1 MGMSHRESSIISL
14 REKRLL
20 AAIATPPN
28 RAYRV
33 DDIPRRQP
41 KARRQHRVAWR
52 TRSEGHSSSG
62 ELWSCTP
69 MDGAIYTTATREGTV
84 SRIYNC
90 VGGKG
95 GDIGADDLNH
105 GYTSTTEVPVV
116 RLTLE
121 LSSLVSGR
129 VSALNIL
136 VARHRLDS
144 PTTGCHNPCFHRSRQ
159 RTARQP
165 DPPERFF
172 KP

>member
-41 KARRQHRVAWR
+41 KAGRQHRVAWR

-69 MDGAIYTTATREGTV
+69 MDGAVYTTATRERTV

-105 GYTSTTEVPVV
+105 GYTSTTEVPWY
-116 RLTLE
+116 
-121 LSSLVSGR
+121 
-129 VSALNIL
+129 A
-136 VARHRLDS
+136 
-144 PTTGCHNPCFHRSRQ
+144 
-159 RTARQP
+159 
-165 DPPERFF
+165 
-172 KP
+172 